1 MLSSDMITF
10 VYIMVSVSSRMMGP
24 TSGSFIYFDIAIGF
38 DIHLM

>member
-24 TSGSFIYFDIAIGF
+24 TSGSFKYFDIAIGF